1 MNVDEILEPL
11 IRLRKSMGAKLIDI
25 NSTYEHN
32 EITATELEVLSQ
44 DGIDIDLNQIS
55 IYSDKTFVY
64 KGVRVILYIRDVKKY
79 NESWSLPKFH
89 ICNCTTYQDMV
100 ANGRK
105 YRYVASSRDDGVFVV
120 NKCENSSIWQKSNER
135 LDICKN
141 CLKELGWQGA
151 FSLKAFFERYPRNL
165 LSGLGHLSDKIAPLN
180 EYTPEWAQ
188 ISARLRAR
196 ANYICEGCGGD
207 FSLTPHLLHVHHKN
221 GLKYDNRISNLALL
235 CVNCHA
241 NEPYHEHMK

>member
-1 MNVDEILEPL
+1 MVFCALLFSVIQPCLLWN
-11 IRLRKSMGAKLIDI
+11 KSKKQAQAHGF
-25 NSTYEHN
+25 STPVN
-32 EITATELEVLSQ
+32 LTLS
-44 DGIDIDLNQIS
+44 
-55 IYSDKTFVY
+55 
-64 KGVRVILYIRDVKKY
+64 
-79 NESWSLPKFH
+79 
-89 ICNCTTYQDMV
+89 
-100 ANGRK
+100 
-105 YRYVASSRDDGVFVV
+105 DDGVFVV

-151 FSLKAFFERYPRNL
+151 FSLKAFFERYPKNL